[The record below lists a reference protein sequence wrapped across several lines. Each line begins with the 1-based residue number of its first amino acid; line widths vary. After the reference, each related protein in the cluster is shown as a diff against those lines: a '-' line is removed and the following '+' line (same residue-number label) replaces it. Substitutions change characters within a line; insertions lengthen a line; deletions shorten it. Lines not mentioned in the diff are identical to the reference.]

1 LLSVASKSPRKGAP
15 YADENSLGAKTSN
28 FPTSQLG
35 LPKIQVEH
43 QNQNGR
49 LITPNHLRWFLTLAT
64 AGQSNPTTNGMG
76 IQLWDHQGA
85 CAHAC
90 DTEIDGGVC
99 SCMWYRDWWGAC
111 AHPYIWYGEIASFS
125 LFFLYP
131 HENNIFFYT
140 IDLAFLFILAYS
152 FQDKN
157 YRPSNRGLEY
167 CIYVPRE
174 RENSSIPRYKWR
186 QAKHGV
192 LLIFVPS
199 WIIELKEKLRFG
211 NLELY
216 FKIWP
221 DLVDLRFRV

>member
-99 SCMWYRDWWGAC
+99 SCMWYRDWWGRVLIHIYDMEKLLHFLFSFYSHMKIIYFFTPSILHSCSFLLIVFKIKIIVHRTEVWSIVYMFLEKERIAQFHDINGDKQNMAC
-111 AHPYIWYGEIASFS
+111 CS
-125 LFFLYP
+125 FLY
-131 HENNIFFYT
+131 
-140 IDLAFLFILAYS
+140 
-152 FQDKN
+152 QV
-157 YRPSNRGLEY
+157 GLL
-167 CIYVPRE
+167 
-174 RENSSIPRYKWR
+174 N
-186 QAKHGV
+186 
-192 LLIFVPS
+192 
-199 WIIELKEKLRFG
+199 
-211 NLELY
+211 
-216 FKIWP
+216 
-221 DLVDLRFRV
+221 

>member
-43 QNQNGR
+43 QNQNGC

-131 HENNIFFYT
+131 HENNIFFT
-140 IDLAFLFILAYS
+140 PSILHSCS
-152 FQDKN
+152 F
-157 YRPSNRGLEY
+157 
-167 CIYVPRE
+167 
-174 RENSSIPRYKWR
+174 
-186 QAKHGV
+186 
-192 LLIFVPS
+192 LLIV
-199 WIIELKEKLRFG
+199 
-211 NLELY
+211 
-216 FKIWP
+216 FKIKIIVHRTEVWSIVYMFLEKERIAQFH
-221 DLVDLRFRV
+221 DINGDKQNMACCSFLYQVGLLN

>member
-1 LLSVASKSPRKGAP
+1 MLSVASKSPRKGAP
-15 YADENSLGAKTSN
+15 YADENSLGAKTCN

-99 SCMWYRDWWGAC
+99 SS
-111 AHPYIWYGEIASFS
+111 IWYGEIASLS

-174 RENSSIPRYKWR
+174 RANGSIPRYKWR

-199 WIIELKEKLRFG
+199 WIIELKEKLRVG
-211 NLELY
+211 TY
-216 FKIWP
+216 FKI
-221 DLVDLRFRV
+221 